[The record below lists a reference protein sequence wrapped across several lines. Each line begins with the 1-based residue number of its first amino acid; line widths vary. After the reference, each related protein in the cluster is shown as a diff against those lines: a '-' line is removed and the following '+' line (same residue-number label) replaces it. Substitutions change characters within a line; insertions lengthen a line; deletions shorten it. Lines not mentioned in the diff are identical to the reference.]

1 MGSRIIMHVDLDA
14 FFASVEEREHPEYKG
29 KPVVVGAD
37 PKDGKGRGVVSTCNY
52 EARKFGVHSA
62 MPISRA
68 WDLCKDAIFLPVNY
82 ELYEE
87 VSAKIMRIL
96 KSYAFK
102 FEQTGIDEAFL
113 DVTNKIKRVSKVK
126 RLAEEIKEEIFKKE
140 KLTCSIGV
148 GTNKLIAKIASDY
161 IKPNGLTIV
170 EEKNVKQFLA
180 PLEVDKLWGIGKKT
194 KHKMNEMGIR
204 TINELSNFERDKL
217 IEEFGIFGHEFYQ
230 MAHGIDNSE
239 VIEHRSR
246 KSYSRE
252 HTFESD
258 TLNQQIIYD
267 LMNEIYEE
275 VMNDVEKGGFN
286 FRTLTIKVRYE
297 NFETHTRSKTFSH
310 PVGRSKYTKETSHN
324 LLKSFLQPNR
334 AIRLIGIRASNL
346 VLMRKQKTLV

>member
-1 MGSRIIMHVDLDA
+1 MSPKIILHVDLDA

-29 KPVVVGAD
+29 KPVIVGAD

-52 EARKFGVHSA
+52 EAREFGVHSA

-87 VSAKIMRIL
+87 VSTKIMRIL
-96 KSYAFK
+96 KSYASR

-113 DVTNKIKRVSKVK
+113 DVTNKIKKNSEVK
-126 RLAEEIKEEIFKKE
+126 KLAEEIKEEIFKKE

-148 GTNKLIAKIASDY
+148 GPNKLIAKIASDY
-161 IKPNGLTIV
+161 NKPNGLTIV
-170 EEKNVKQFLA
+170 DEKKVKRFLA

-204 TINELSNFERDKL
+204 TINELINFERSKL

-239 VIEHRSR
+239 VIENHIR

-252 HTFESD
+252 HTFEAD
-258 TLNQQIIYD
+258 TLNEQIIND
-267 LMNEIYEE
+267 LTNEIYEE
-275 VMNDVEKGGFN
+275 VMRDVEEGGFN

-310 PVGRSKYTKETSHN
+310 PVGRSKYTKETTHN
-324 LLKSFLQPNR
+324 LLNHSCNL
-334 AIRLIGIRASNL
+334 IERLD
-346 VLMRKQKTLV
+346 

>member
-1 MGSRIIMHVDLDA
+1 MHVDLDA
-14 FFASVEEREHPEYKG
+14 FFASVEERGHPEYKG
-29 KPVVVGAD
+29 KPVIVGAD

-113 DVTNKIKRVSKVK
+113 DMTNKIKRISEVK

-148 GTNKLIAKIASDY
+148 GPNKLIAKIASDY
-161 IKPNGLTIV
+161 NKPNGLTIV
-170 EEKNVKQFLA
+170 VEKNVKRFLA

-194 KHKMNEMGIR
+194 KRKMNEMGIR

-239 VIEHRSR
+239 VIEYRSR

-258 TLNQQIIYD
+258 TLNKQIIYD

-275 VMNDVEKGGFN
+275 VMRDVEVGGFN

-310 PVGRSKYTKETSHN
+310 PVGRSKYTKETTHN
-324 LLKSFLQPNR
+324 LLKSFLQPNQ